1 MELKQIYDVQNLK
14 LRFNNKKV
22 LEIKTLND
30 YPEWQFLSVAELK
43 RKTIQI
49 FPDLKTAK
57 RNCRNEQKAIK
68 IPNSNVFKIVAPILT
83 SRGISRIVSDDKL
96 IAL

>member
-1 MELKQIYDVQNLK
+1 MIVSNKTELETKFLK
-14 LRFNNKKV
+14 
-22 LEIKTLND
+22 E
-30 YPEWQFLSVAELK
+30 YPEWQFLSQNDLD

-49 FPDLKTAK
+49 FMDFKIAK
-57 RNCRNEQKAIK
+57 RFCNKDQKVIK
-68 IPNSNVFKIVAPILT
+68 IPNTDVFRIVSSILI